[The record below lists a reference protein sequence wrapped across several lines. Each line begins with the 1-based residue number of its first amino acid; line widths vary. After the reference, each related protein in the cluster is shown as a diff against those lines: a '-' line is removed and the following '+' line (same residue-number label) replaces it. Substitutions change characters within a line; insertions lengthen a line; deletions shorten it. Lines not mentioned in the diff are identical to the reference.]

1 MEWESMANTIQAAA
15 QVAADGTDL
24 SEVAE
29 AVLGIDGELELLRG
43 EIVKVGQV
51 AKQIEAIAKQTNM
64 LALNAT
70 IEAARAGEAGKGF
83 AVVAGEVKQLSGQTR
98 TATKEISELLQT
110 LNTQTAR
117 LAEHSAGAQSA
128 IERAV
133 DKSAATARPVPSR

>member
-1 MEWESMANTIQAAA
+1 MEWESMANTIPAAA

-51 AKQIEAIAKQTNM
+51 AEQIEAIAKQTNL

-117 LAEHSAGAQSA
+117 LAEHGAAAQSA
-128 IERAV
+128 IERATA
-133 DKSAATARPVPSR
+133 KSAATGRRAPPR